1 MGHYELYIYLL
12 VCGDI
17 GWVTGGVD
25 GVGMGGCGNPTTVLP
40 QLPLPFI
47 DKIYTRLPKPLTL
60 YLQKLQ
66 KKHGNTNISRHT
78 HNKSRITY

>member
-1 MGHYELYIYLL
+1 MTNISHYELYIYLL

-17 GWVTGGVD
+17 GWVTGGGD
-25 GVGMGGCGNPTTVLP
+25 GVGMGGCGDPTTVLP

-60 YLQKLQ
+60 YLHKL
-66 KKHGNTNISRHT
+66 
-78 HNKSRITY
+78 